1 MLLHPPSD
9 IIHLFLIGNFLGC
22 GIVPG
27 GEAAEEYERL
37 QQKKE
42 YKKEYQHKKP
52 PFISYGFQYWHFFE
66 SYTWNW
72 EKCFIAKQSTDIQN
86 TLK

>member
-42 YKKEYQHKKP
+42 YKKEYQHKKAS
-52 PFISYGFQYWHFFE
+52 FYFLWLSVLAFFRKLYME
-66 SYTWNW
+66 LGEMLYC
-72 EKCFIAKQSTDIQN
+72 EAIHRYP
-86 TLK
+86 